1 MERRLN
7 ADVLRELFSVGGR
20 APPPSSDSTLSGT
33 STLAV
38 SNRCNA
44 FRLLRSEAAG
54 GAGAAAG
61 GARERDVAGLTWA
74 NLKYE
79 DGVAAEA
86 GGEWAGVPRQHVLL
100 WSPRLGHLFDQVHC
114 NGTGDMLLLVGARRL
129 AVLRLPDRL
138 VSRHRSEDAFHLAFI
153 DDARYH
159 TSDTKVLQA
168 MWHPYSERHV
178 VVLASGG
185 GGEGAACR
193 LLVYAVSELDEVAWE
208 ASAFGDG
215 GVGDGAAGGEG
226 NDAPYVVQ
234 GGVATWRCQEVTL
247 PAAAEAPVMD
257 MSLFRSDATAFSFGP
272 DRGWHRF
279 TVYLVVSDGGLFT
292 LCPVVP
298 PGMEV
303 PVRVASELKMWAEEE
318 REEAHGGLLM
328 SVVSAAILKKCD
340 YDDDGG
346 SAGSGVGRGGRGDGG
361 GGGGGLTA
369 RRRIAAA
376 VWDGLQD
383 AGFGSLM
390 DIANHHLHHQQQ
402 QQQQQQYHHQY
413 DDDYEYSMK
422 QHSLLDTLTGVVE
435 AAMRSEPP
443 PHARNAKAG
452 GGGQQQEEE
461 DEAVRIG
468 REAKAVALELAS
480 MAREVDSE
488 VDLAGGGGGVDEDER
503 RVQVRRLLH
512 VCWLHTTGHSR
523 MGCRVQND

>member
-20 APPPSSDSTLSGT
+20 APPPSADSTLSGT

-54 GAGAAAG
+54 GAGSAAG

-86 GGEWAGVPRQHVLL
+86 GGEWEGVPRQHVLL
-100 WSPRLGHLFDQVHC
+100 WSPGLGHLFDQVHC

-138 VSRHRSEDAFHLAFI
+138 VSRRRSEDAFHLAFI

-215 GVGDGAAGGEG
+215 GVGGGAAGGEG

-234 GGVATWRCQEVTL
+234 GGVATWRCQNVTL

-257 MSLFRSDATAFSFGP
+257 MCLNRSDATAFSFGP

-346 SAGSGVGRGGRGDGG
+346 SAGGGVGG

-390 DIANHHLHHQQQ
+390 DIANHHLHQQ

-422 QHSLLDTLTGVVE
+422 QHTLLGTLTGVVE

-443 PHARNAKAG
+443 PHARNTKAG
-452 GGGQQQEEE
+452 GGGRQQEED

-480 MAREVDSE
+480 MASEVDSE

-512 VCWLHTTGHSR
+512 MFVGNIQPYYGTFEDG
-523 MGCRVQND
+523 VQGTE